1 MGWQEIAVALVIA
14 GAVLFLL
21 DRVVGLR
28 RRRKRTAQSFVPLSQ
43 LRKTARGT
51 AEEKPPCH

>member
-1 MGWQEIAVALVIA
+1 MGWQELAVALVVA

-43 LRKTARGT
+43 LRKTVRGT
-51 AEEKPPCH
+51 DDTPPCH